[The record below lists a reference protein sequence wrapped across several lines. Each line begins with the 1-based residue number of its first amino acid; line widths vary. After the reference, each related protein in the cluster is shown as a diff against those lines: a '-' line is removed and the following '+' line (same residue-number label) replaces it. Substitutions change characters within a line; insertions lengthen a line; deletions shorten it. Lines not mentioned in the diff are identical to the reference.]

1 MRTKFETPREP
12 SEQEHRFISYMSG
25 TGDGYGL
32 SEHDLSLIDFV
43 GVSPRK
49 LRKFKERYNCF
60 KYIDIVPKG
69 RIHNINGLY
78 KLVRTNSKY
87 APHYR
92 LKARFNKLCGILDDY
107 YAGKTLGDI
116 QAKGQISFDNQLYAE
131 QDLINLALEYELILD
146 RESKL

>member
-1 MRTKFETPREP
+1 MRVKFQSVREP
-12 SEQEHRFISYMSG
+12 NENEMKFIGYISG
-25 TGDGYGL
+25 TGDEYGIKEDTL
-32 SEHDLSLIDFV
+32 ALFLN
-43 GVSPRK
+43 VSTRK
-49 LRKFKERYNCF
+49 VREYKELYNCF
-60 KYIDIVPKG
+60 KFTDIVLKG
-69 RIHNINGLY
+69 RIHNVNGRYRLI
-78 KLVRTNSKY
+78 RPNSKY
-87 APHYR
+87 AAHYR